1 MESGNVEGVSPNIYK
16 TKGQNKVAFSIIIF
30 KQLEDCLR
38 FGTIASTDKESLRRF
53 ERAVKMLEA
62 FLINYM
68 TEKQKELVKETIK
81 GARESMGK
89 GDMNSY
95 YECVRLRFMYLMQVL
110 NKVQDLIPEEKAM
123 EIIGEEKEIKRRRKE
138 K

>member
-1 MESGNVEGVSPNIYK
+1 MGYNSVEGVSPNIYK
-16 TKGQNKVAFSIIIF
+16 TKGQNKIAFSIIIF

-38 FGTIASTDKESLRRF
+38 YGTIASTDKESLRRF

-68 TEKQKELVKETIK
+68 SNEHKGLVKETIEK
-81 GARESMGK
+81 ARDSMAK
-89 GDMNSY
+89 GDFNSY
-95 YECVRLRFMYLMQVL
+95 YECVRLRFMYLMQIL

-123 EIIGEEKEIKRRRKE
+123 ELIGEEREIIKKRK